1 VSDDARYV
9 RVACACGAYWIE
21 DRMEPGPTCPGC
33 GQTAPWAAINE
44 ADLFVE
50 GPGMFDASAS
60 HLIDLLSHWG
70 FHGSLV
76 VLTRGRVDV
85 GRWTCGGDRCDPR
98 WEVVIDIAA
107 YKETNVLR
115 SVIVG
120 YHVDGKLVLWT
131 SVLSSIRLLELVA
144 AITRTMLSPS
154 IVEAA

>member
-1 VSDDARYV
+1 MSDDERYV
-9 RVACACGAYWIE
+9 EMACACGAEWVE
-21 DRMEPGPTCPGC
+21 DGMEPGPTCPGC
-33 GQTAPWAAINE
+33 GQTVPWAAIDE
-44 ADLFVE
+44 ADLGVE
-50 GPGMFDASAS
+50 GPGMFDVSAS
-60 HLIDLLSHWG
+60 RLIELFGRWG

>member
-1 VSDDARYV
+1 MSECHRYV
-9 RVACACGAYWIE
+9 LMACSCGAEWIE
-21 DRMEPGPTCPGC
+21 DRMEPGPSCPGC
-33 GQTAPWAAINE
+33 GQTVPWAAIDE
-44 ADLFVE
+44 ADLGVE
-50 GPGMFDASAS
+50 GPGMFDVSAS
-60 HLIDLLSHWG
+60 RLIELFGRWG

-76 VLTRGRVDV
+76 EPTRGRVDV
-85 GRWTCGGDRCDPR
+85 GRWTCGGDRCDLR
-98 WEVVIDIAA
+98 WEVVIDVAA
-107 YKETNVLR
+107 YKETDVLR